1 MTIPRDAC
9 VELQWWSNNA
19 LNLEKNIL
27 IPNPEFV
34 LATDAS
40 TLGWGAVFGNC
51 STNGTWSS
59 HEANLHINVL
69 ELKAVLYGLKSLVH
83 VTNTHVKVLSDN
95 TTAVCT
101 INRMGTC
108 HSNPCNAVVQLIW
121 QWAIS
126 KNIWPSATHIPGVE
140 NILADQESRLHAKR
154 LEWKLNPKIFLSIC
168 SALDIT
174 PNIDLF
180 ASRINFQLKPFVS
193 YRPDPEAIAVDAFC
207 LDWSDYLFYAFPP
220 FAVIPQVLQKI
231 ISDKATG
238 LLIVPDW
245 PNQAWYPIFMIHSS
259 KVISI
264 PSSKDLLHLPS
275 HPTEVHPLQNTLQL
289 LASVTQ
295 AQ

>member
-1 MTIPRDAC
+1 M
-9 VELQWWSNNA
+9 
-19 LNLEKNIL
+19 
-27 IPNPEFV
+27 
-34 LATDAS
+34 
-40 TLGWGAVFGNC
+40 
-51 STNGTWSS
+51 
-59 HEANLHINVL
+59 
-69 ELKAVLYGLKSLVH
+69 LYGLKSLVH

-108 HSNPCNAVVQLIW
+108 HSNPCNAVVHLIW

-126 KNIWPSATHIPGVE
+126 KNIWLSATHIPGVE
-140 NILADQESRLHAKR
+140 TILADQESRLHAKR
-154 LEWKLNPKIFLSIC
+154 LEWTLNPQIFLSIC

-174 PNIDLF
+174 PHIDLF
-180 ASRINFQLKPFVS
+180 ASRINCQLKPFVS
-193 YRPDPEAIAVDAFC
+193 YRPDPEASAVDAFC

-220 FAVIPQVLQKI
+220 FAVIPQVLQKS

-264 PSSKDLLHLPS
+264 PSSKDLLHLPC

-289 LASVTQ
+289 LASVIE